1 MTLFRRFSRRYW
13 RGLEKF
19 AEKTVDYSFLHVQY
33 GSIDRRAYV
42 SVAKAEEPA
51 FAGVV
56 KGLRSPDD
64 WRRIAAKAE
73 DDCRSMIDDVILGA
87 SGASVI
93 QGLDTISDRVCQV
106 IDVAEFCR
114 HVHCEE
120 EWRRA
125 AHETCM
131 SLGAFVHE
139 LNTHYGLYSALDSS
153 LESPDAATYS
163 SEYVEVGKMLRRDF
177 QRFGVHLQGEQR
189 DRMAC
194 LVSEIQEIG
203 HCYMKNAI
211 DLNKTSEIVLPSH
224 WNVGN
229 GPARLDPEMRGLF
242 RSNSEG
248 LIAANGD
255 SRTCSY
261 LLWHCDQEDIRKA
274 AFQTYHTYPEDNKV
288 LVHELLS
295 ARHEVATIMG
305 YDSYTAYQLHDF
317 SLSNIPEAAR
327 EFLKAMQNAILP
339 KLEQELRILQAA
351 KSSMSSDAGG
361 IEPWDVDWAVMKATD
376 REIWKKMSVL
386 HDTFT
391 VEGFINGMSALL
403 ERLMGVRL
411 SMEDVNDGES
421 WAPNVLKISILDS
434 KSRELFGTVFLD
446 LFQRPGKFGGAALF
460 TLRCGRKL
468 EEGHYQV
475 RISCLHDSYAFEYFK
490 LIVMCMQLPIVA
502 LVSNIQRAEYL
513 SFGDLE
519 TLCHEFGHALH
530 SILSRT
536 ELQHLSGTRG
546 PQDMVE
552 VPSHVFEKFAM
563 SPMALKVMAE
573 HSNPNGF
580 ELDDTVFMAPLEKKQ
595 TFASIAL
602 QKTIETSLL
611 DYFMHSGE
619 LLRNENCSSKRIS
632 IFMEEHGIPN
642 YSATKYP
649 PLRFPHIVGYGGNY
663 YSYLFANSIA
673 SRVWQEGTEDPG
685 LGNSISG
692 LFNNWPSGSLLRSRM
707 LEPGGALP
715 AKEYVQGILRSPN
728 DIKQVESDSARHRQ
742 VGYYPSFDAYL
753 KELKII

>member
-1 MTLFRRFSRRYW
+1 
-13 RGLEKF
+13 LEKF
-19 AEKTVDYSFLHVQY
+19 AKETVENSFLNIQN
-33 GSIDRRAYV
+33 GSIDRRAYA
-42 SVAKAEEPA
+42 SLAKGEEPA

-73 DDCRSMIDDVILGA
+73 DDCRSMIDDVILKA

-139 LNTHYGLYSALDSS
+139 LNTHYGLYSALDSA

-177 QRFGVHLQGEQR
+177 QRFGVHLQGEKR

-203 HCYMKNAI
+203 HLYMKNAI

-229 GPARLDPEMRGLF
+229 GLGRLDPEVRGLF

-248 LIAANGD
+248 SIAANGD

-261 LLWHCDQEDIRKA
+261 LLWHCDKEEIRKA
-274 AFQTYHTYPEDNKV
+274 AFQTYHMYPEDNKV
-288 LVHELLS
+288 LVHELLR

-317 SLSNIPEAAR
+317 SLSNIPEAAG

-339 KLEQELRILQAA
+339 KLEQEMQILQGA
-351 KSSMSSDAGG
+351 KSSISSDAGG

-376 REIWKKMSVL
+376 TEIWKRMSVL
-386 HDTFT
+386 HGIFT

-411 SMEDVNDGES
+411 SVEDVDDGES

-434 KSRELFGTVFLD
+434 KSSELFGTVFLD

-468 EEGHYQV
+468 EEGDYQV
-475 RISCLHDSYAFEYFK
+475 CIIMVTRFLCFHFIFQSYIIVHAAAYRRIGF
-490 LIVMCMQLPIVA
+490 
-502 LVSNIQRAEYL
+502 
-513 SFGDLE
+513 
-519 TLCHEFGHALH
+519 
-530 SILSRT
+530 
-536 ELQHLSGTRG
+536 QHPTCRI
-546 PQDMVE
+546 
-552 VPSHVFEKFAM
+552 
-563 SPMALKVMAE
+563 
-573 HSNPNGF
+573 F
-580 ELDDTVFMAPLEKKQ
+580 EL
-595 TFASIAL
+595 
-602 QKTIETSLL
+602 
-611 DYFMHSGE
+611 
-619 LLRNENCSSKRIS
+619 
-632 IFMEEHGIPN
+632 
-642 YSATKYP
+642 
-649 PLRFPHIVGYGGNY
+649 
-663 YSYLFANSIA
+663 
-673 SRVWQEGTEDPG
+673 W
-685 LGNSISG
+685 
-692 LFNNWPSGSLLRSRM
+692 
-707 LEPGGALP
+707 
-715 AKEYVQGILRSPN
+715 
-728 DIKQVESDSARHRQ
+728 
-742 VGYYPSFDAYL
+742 
-753 KELKII
+753 